1 MITVAAKA
9 QPDTKAVAQQA
20 QRTSFKSIQHAANSI
35 RKTAIQSIKY
45 TDEVIGY
52 IHVTNRKGAKRLVKY
67 YKPSPAGSTV
77 HGHKK
82 GGYFRKAIQYSL
94 QPGGVF
100 TPPDATI
107 GFSHGVVG
115 EGLRI
120 HEHGGTKD
128 GVGYPKRPI
137 MAPALEAN
145 LDRFAKSFSGQL
157 G

>member
-1 MITVAAKA
+1 MITVTAKA
-9 QPDTKAVAQQA
+9 QPDAKAVADQT
-20 QRTSFKSIQHAANSI
+20 QRTAFKSIQHAANAI
-35 RKTAIQSIKY
+35 RKTAIQSIQY

-52 IHVTNRKGAKRLVKY
+52 IHVTNRKGVKRLVKY

-94 QPGGVF
+94 QPGGVL
-100 TPPDATI
+100 TSPDATI
-107 GFSHGVVG
+107 GFSHSVVG

-128 GVGYPKRPI
+128 STGYPKRPV
-137 MAPALEAN
+137 MTPALEAN
-145 LDRFAKSFSGQL
+145 LDRFAKSFGGQL